1 MARHFELPSLGEDT
15 NSAVVL
21 RVLVKAGDT
30 LEADDIVIELETD
43 KATTE
48 VPCPFGGVVEAVEVA
63 EGETVEAGQRVLT
76 VREEGAEDR
85 DEAERDEDADDDAA
99 ERGDGGGR
107 EEDEGGGGRR
117 TRGSDESD
125 DGGGARDGGEGG
137 KRSGAAGGGAR
148 EESSG
153 GREESSDGARGASG
167 GGAGGKSSSGA
178 GAKSS
183 GGRRDESSDGGAEAR
198 DGASGDRRPGAP
210 GPRRGAPLAAPSVRQ
225 LARELGVAVEDVP
238 GTGADGRVDAEDVKS
253 HVRRTL
259 EDLRARVPD
268 RPALPDLAAYG
279 AHHREPLGAVRRAIA
294 DGVARSWREVP
305 HVTQGDLADV
315 TALRQFRRRAADEI
329 EAEGGGLTLTAIV
342 LAVVARAL
350 HEFPR
355 FNAAIDLDRHEAVLF
370 EAVHLGVAVD
380 TPAGLLVPVLRDAD
394 RKGLAEISARL
405 SVLAEKARDRALG
418 ADALEGATF
427 TVTNLGGLGT
437 TSFTPIVP
445 WPQVAILGIGRARTR
460 PVWRDERFEPRELM
474 PLSLSYDHRA
484 VDGADAARF
493 LRWIAGALE
502 DPLRLTLGAPR

>member
-1 MARHFELPSLGEDT
+1 M
-15 NSAVVL
+15 
-21 RVLVKAGDT
+21 
-30 LEADDIVIELETD
+30 
-43 KATTE
+43 
-48 VPCPFGGVVEAVEVA
+48 
-63 EGETVEAGQRVLT
+63 
-76 VREEGAEDR
+76 
-85 DEAERDEDADDDAA
+85 
-99 ERGDGGGR
+99 
-107 EEDEGGGGRR
+107 
-117 TRGSDESD
+117 
-125 DGGGARDGGEGG
+125 
-137 KRSGAAGGGAR
+137 
-148 EESSG
+148 
-153 GREESSDGARGASG
+153 
-167 GGAGGKSSSGA
+167 
-178 GAKSS
+178 
-183 GGRRDESSDGGAEAR
+183 
-198 DGASGDRRPGAP
+198 
-210 GPRRGAPLAAPSVRQ
+210 
-225 LARELGVAVEDVP
+225 
-238 GTGADGRVDAEDVKS
+238 
-253 HVRRTL
+253 RRTL

-279 AHHREPLGAVRRAIA
+279 AHRREPLGAVRRAIA

-305 HVTQGDLADV
+305 HVTQSDLADV

-329 EAEGGGLTLTAIV
+329 EAEGGKPTLTAIV

-350 HEFPR
+350 HQFPR

-394 RKGLAEISARL
+394 RKRLAEISARL

-445 WPQVAILGIGRARTR
+445 LPQVAILGIGRARTR

-474 PLSLSYDHRA
+474 PLSLSYDHHA